1 MTYCIVSNEWM
12 ARVFPHSDI
21 NRGLTGEVRP
31 RRKGMLGGEVRPMS
45 QDRA

>member
-1 MTYCIVSNEWM
+1 MNGWPGSFLTD
-12 ARVFPHSDI
+12 DI

-31 RRKGMLGGEVRPMS
+31 RRKGMLDGEVRPIS